1 MNIFQIIIDTI
12 TNEGL
17 IAVVFSSIFITLL
30 GFYLR
35 KRGTLNETAGKTL
48 SAVLLTVAIPA
59 LAFNGFMTNIDYESM
74 RQGIQVLI
82 WGIAIYIVLI
92 IATIPIF
99 AKYKGDEQT
108 VLRMLSIFG
117 STTFFGIPIISAI
130 YGPEGAM
137 FAALFNIGYRIFLY
151 SYCYIKFSGLKLEGK
166 NIKDMLLNPIVVAT
180 FLGLV
185 IWLTQNYMPQVQ
197 VAVGDGYQSFGFL
210 RIDRTL
216 PWLHRPLTFL
226 QPVASP
232 LAWLAIGATLAEI
245 SLKEAAKEKAAWYY
259 TLVKVGFV
267 PAINLVFL
275 LVLSMTGI
283 MPVSQVA
290 FATMMIM
297 MATPAAT
304 VATAFAIGFKKEEVL
319 ASNCS
324 LLSTIIA
331 VLVMPIWIIIIEIIY
346 NLGIF

>member
-1 MNIFQIIIDTI
+1 MNIFSIIIDTI
-12 TNEGL
+12 TNQDL

-35 KRGTLNETAGKTL
+35 KKGLLNDTAGKTL
-48 SAVLLTVAIPA
+48 STILLMVAIPA
-59 LAFNGFMTNIDYESM
+59 LAFNGFMTNIDPESM

-82 WGIAIYIVLI
+82 WGLAIYVILI
-92 IATIPIF
+92 FATIPIF
-99 AKYKGDEQT
+99 SKYKGDKQT

-117 STTFFGIPIISAI
+117 STTFFGIPIIYAI

-151 SYCYIKFSGLKLEGK
+151 SYCYIKMSGLKMESK
-166 NIKDMLLNPIVVAT
+166 NIKEMFLNPIVIAT
-180 FLGLV
+180 FLGLF
-185 IWLTQNYMPQVQ
+185 IWLLQDFMPQMQ
-197 VAVGDGYQSFGFL
+197 VAVGEGYQSFAFL
-210 RIDRTL
+210 RIDRTI

-226 QPVASP
+226 QPLASP

-245 SLKEAAKEKAAWYY
+245 SLTEAAKEKASWYY
-259 TLVKVGFV
+259 TLIKVGVV
-267 PAINLVFL
+267 PLLNLVL
-275 LVLSMTGI
+275 LVLLAVTGI
-283 MPVSQVA
+283 MPVSYVA

-331 VLVMPIWIIIIEIIY
+331 VFVMPIWIIVIEIMY
-346 NLGIF
+346 TLGVF